1 MPNSPIQFET
11 KTSDP
16 IELDG
21 KSLVVRSRALQ
32 LRFPGSTGGVI
43 WNRPVSVSVHT
54 TDGHDQ
60 TLPIQDVTRLAEI
73 AIFAVALFGALLI
86 GLVIRNSHER

>member
-1 MPNSPIQFET
+1 MPNSPIQLQT
-11 KTSDP
+11 TTSDP

-32 LRFPGSTGGVI
+32 LQFPRSTGGVI
-43 WNRPVSVSVHT
+43 WNRPISVSVHT

-60 TLPIQDVTRLAEI
+60 TLPIQDVTRVTEI
-73 AIFAVALFGALLI
+73 AIFTVALIGALLI